1 MSSAD
6 IQKVLVLDD
15 RLAVSSE
22 IKYAVHKGAQNMTS
36 ASFRAIS
43 NSTSQLTF
51 NIQVPSEQVI
61 IDRRC
66 MLRSQLEFQVVGTP
80 KLGEYLVNYGLTEA
94 FGAFPL
100 HQLFSTVQATINN
113 NSTSINIRDVLPAI
127 VRMNDQ
133 RELQA
138 YNGLT
143 ATAFDTYKSY
153 ADAVGAINNP
163 LGSWVNIGDN
173 DLVPRGSLALDDIT
187 GNTLGDG
194 SSQRTVVIKATFT
207 EPLLM
212 SPWLFADPAHK
223 QGFYGIQNLNFVMN
237 IGDTK
242 RFWRTAKDITAA
254 SQYNSASYA
263 VNLIAFNEPT
273 LIFNFL
279 TPHASQAL
287 TSPRN
292 VVPYYEL
299 PRYITQFTSSIA
311 SGASASITT
320 QTLQLNQ
327 VPDKLIIMV
336 RKPMSSQLWD
346 DTETFLQVNRC
357 IVNWN
362 NNSGI
367 LSSATQQDL
376 YRYARENGS
385 NQNWSEFRGQ
395 ANRNPANPATL
406 ASHRIYTSGSL
417 VVLDFG
423 KDIQLVDEY
432 YASGSIGSFSLQV
445 QLEVVNNSDVS
456 LDACE
461 VCMITMNSG
470 VFVCERGAS
479 SVFTALLTK
488 QDVLSAS
495 QYQPYTRGDVKRLVG
510 SGFLDTLKS
519 IGSALGQQLL
529 PIAGKV
535 AEKAIMGRLGLGASG
550 GAMSGG
556 ALSGGEMMGEGA
568 SGGAMSG
575 GRMKK
580 HLKM

>member
-163 LGSWVNIGDN
+163 LGSFINVGDN

-336 RKPMSSQLWD
+336 RKPMASQLWD

>member
-194 SSQRTVVIKATFT
+194 VAQRTVVIKATFT

-242 RFWRTAKDITAA
+242 RFWRTAKDITSA

-535 AEKAIMGRLGLGASG
+535 AEKAIMGRLGLGSSG
-550 GAMSGG
+550 GGMSGG
-556 ALSGGEMMGEGA
+556 ALSGGEMMGAGA
-568 SGGAMSG
+568 SGGALSS

>member
-6 IQKVLVLDD
+6 IQKCLVLDD

-66 MLRSQLEFQVVGTP
+66 MLRSVLEFQVIGTP

-173 DLVPRGSLALDDIT
+173 DLVPRGSLALDSIT

-194 SSQRTVVIKATFT
+194 VSQKTVVIRATFT

-237 IGDTK
+237 VGDTK
-242 RFWRTAKDITAA
+242 RFWRTAKDINA
-254 SQYNSASYA
+254 SQQYNGASYA
-263 VNLIAFNEPT
+263 VNLVKFDEPT

-299 PRYITQFTSSIA
+299 PRYITQYTSPIA
-311 SGASASITT
+311 SGASAQITT

-327 VPDKLIIMV
+327 VPI
-336 RKPMSSQLWD
+336 
-346 DTETFLQVNRC
+346 
-357 IVNWN
+357 
-362 NNSGI
+362 
-367 LSSATQQDL
+367 
-376 YRYARENGS
+376 
-385 NQNWSEFRGQ
+385 
-395 ANRNPANPATL
+395 
-406 ASHRIYTSGSL
+406 
-417 VVLDFG
+417 
-423 KDIQLVDEY
+423 
-432 YASGSIGSFSLQV
+432 
-445 QLEVVNNSDVS
+445 
-456 LDACE
+456 
-461 VCMITMNSG
+461 
-470 VFVCERGAS
+470 
-479 SVFTALLTK
+479 
-488 QDVLSAS
+488 
-495 QYQPYTRGDVKRLVG
+495 
-510 SGFLDTLKS
+510 
-519 IGSALGQQLL
+519 
-529 PIAGKV
+529 
-535 AEKAIMGRLGLGASG
+535 
-550 GAMSGG
+550 
-556 ALSGGEMMGEGA
+556 
-568 SGGAMSG
+568 
-575 GRMKK
+575 
-580 HLKM
+580 

>member
-163 LGSWVNIGDN
+163 LGSFINVGDN